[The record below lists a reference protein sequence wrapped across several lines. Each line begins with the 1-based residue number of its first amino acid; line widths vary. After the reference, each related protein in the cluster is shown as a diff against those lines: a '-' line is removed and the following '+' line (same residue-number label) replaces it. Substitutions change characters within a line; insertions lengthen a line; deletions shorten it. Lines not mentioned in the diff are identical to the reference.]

1 MRRTLNRSTVALAAL
16 IGLAAGPPGLSAQEA
31 DHDRHADHDQHAEHH
46 ASPEAAAVE
55 RAALDYLEGFYEGDP
70 DKIRRGV
77 HPEVVKYGF
86 WSEDDGA
93 TYAGDAMSFQEMIDF
108 ANNVRENGSQ
118 PDASAP
124 KEVHLL
130 DVQDQTA
137 AVKIVAWWGQDYL
150 QLAKYDGQW
159 KIVHVL
165 WQSAPPR

>member
-16 IGLAAGPPGLSAQEA
+16 IGLAVAPAGLTAQQHEQHE
-31 DHDRHADHDQHAEHH
+31 DHYAEHH
-46 ASPEAAAVE
+46 SGPEAAAVE
-55 RAALDYLEGFYEGDP
+55 RAAFDYLEAFYEGDA
-70 DKIRRGV
+70 DKIRRSV

-93 TYAGDAMSFQEMIDF
+93 TYAGEPMSFQEMIDY
-108 ANNVRENGSQ
+108 ANNVRERGSQ
-118 PDASAP
+118 PPASAP

-137 AVKIVAWWGQDYL
+137 AVKVVAWWGQDYL

-165 WQSAPPR
+165 WQTAPPM